1 MKITRDG
8 VAYELTEE
16 ELVTASEELAGI
28 RKAKEEAEYEERCR
42 RSREW
47 VAFRKGD
54 AKVLPYPQN
63 LLFCALFDWREAD
76 VYFEGS
82 EEYQKDII
90 KGLLWAIDSLPD
102 ENRRAIE
109 YWYRDRMKLREGGE
123 LLNCTPSRF
132 GQIRDNGIRLLRSV
146 KRYRAYKYGYSYA
159 VEGMG
164 A

>member
-1 MKITRDG
+1 MKIIRDG
-8 VAYELTEE
+8 IPFELTEE
-16 ELVTASEELAGI
+16 EMITAAEELYKM

-63 LLFCALFDWREAD
+63 LLFCALFDWREGD
-76 VYFEGS
+76 IFFEGS
-82 EEYQKDII
+82 EEHRKDII
-90 KGLLWAIDSLPD
+90 KGLLWAIDTLPD

-109 YWYRDRMKLREGGE
+109 YWYRDKMKLREGGE
-123 LLNCTPSRF
+123 LLNCTASRF
-132 GQIRDNGIRLLRSV
+132 SQIRDNGIRQLRSV
-146 KRYRAYKYGYSYA
+146 KRYKAYRYGYSHIT
-159 VEGMG
+159 EGMG